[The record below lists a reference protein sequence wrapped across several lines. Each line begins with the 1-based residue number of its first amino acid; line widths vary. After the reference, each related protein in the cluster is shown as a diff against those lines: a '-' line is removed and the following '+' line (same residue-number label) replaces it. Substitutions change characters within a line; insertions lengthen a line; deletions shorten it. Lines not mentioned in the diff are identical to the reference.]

1 MLGFKFLVI
10 KISFNKVLRFYIKSN
25 FRFDYNVNLI
35 FNKFKLRFLDVV
47 RINYKD
53 W

>member
-10 KISFNKVLRFYIKSN
+10 KILLNKVLCFYIKLN

>member
-10 KISFNKVLRFYIKSN
+10 KISFNKVLCFYIKSN

-35 FNKFKLRFLDVV
+35 FNKFKLRFLDVA